1 MEGSNVKTGSRV
13 WRTIV
18 VGTYRVRINHN
29 HECSVWYKLEV
40 HSVCTKIR
48 VCEYLEEIMGRIIQ
62 ISGYVVG

>member
-1 MEGSNVKTGSRV
+1 MEGSNVKAGSRV

-18 VGTYRVRINHN
+18 VGTYWVGINHS
-29 HECSVWYKLEV
+29 HECSLWYKLEV

>member
-1 MEGSNVKTGSRV
+1 MEGSNVKAGSRV

-18 VGTYRVRINHN
+18 VGTYRVGISHS
-29 HECSVWYKLEV
+29 HECSLWYKLEV